1 MQRKLTLLAMVL
13 LIPVLLFSQAQAE
26 ASKYPTPEKPIIFKG
41 GTVSAPQTAQNR
53 SLYRWRDYVKEA
65 TNGAILIEVYP
76 SEQLGTERVLLE
88 NANMGTIDF
97 TYVGPGGAARL
108 TPEFGMFENAYTIQ
122 SKKHMENSLFNYD
135 FVKYMDGILSKACN
149 LNFLGFGWTGS
160 RHALFNKPVRTPE
173 EAAGLKMRIPDVAT
187 YKIAANAIGCVPTP
201 ISYGESYMAMSQG
214 VVDGAEGPYQ
224 GIFDAKW
231 YEVRKVVTETA
242 HVESVGALFINE
254 TSMAKLSPDQQKIVR
269 DEAFRAMKDAYI
281 LAIEEDVG
289 YKEKLIALG
298 VQIITLTDAQKLL
311 IVQRAQA
318 QLEKDYIPTYGEAWK
333 VFQDLA
339 K

>member
-1 MQRKLTLLAMVL
+1 MKKLTLVAL
-13 LIPVLLFSQAQAE
+13 LMLVSVLLFAQAQTE
-26 ASKYPTPEKPIIFKG
+26 AKYPTPENPIILKG
-41 GTVSAPQTAQNR
+41 ATVSAPQTAQNR

-65 TNGAILIEVYP
+65 TNGAVLIEVYP

-122 SKKHMENSLFNYD
+122 SKKHMENSLFNYE
-135 FVKYMDGILSKACN
+135 FIKYMDGILSNACN

-160 RHALFNKPVRTPE
+160 RHAIFNKPVRTPE

-214 VVDGAEGPYQ
+214 VVDGGEGPYQ
-224 GIFDAKW
+224 GIYDAKW

-254 TSMAKLSPDQQKIVR
+254 GSLAKLSPEQQKIVR
-269 DEAFRAMKDAYI
+269 DEAYRAMYDAYI
-281 LAIEEDVG
+281 LAVEEDVG
-289 YKEKLIALG
+289 YKEKLIELG
-298 VQIITLTDAQKLL
+298 LQIYTLTDAQKAL

-318 QLEKDYIPTYGEAWK
+318 ELEADYIPVWGEAWK

>member
-1 MQRKLTLLAMVL
+1 MNKKVTLLAL
-13 LIPVLLFSQAQAE
+13 LLLVSVFLFAQGQAD
-26 ASKYPTPEKPIIFKG
+26 ASKYPTPEKPIVLKG

-65 TNGAILIEVYP
+65 TNGAVLIEVYP

-97 TYVGPGGAARL
+97 TYVGPGGAANL
-108 TPEFGMFENAYTIQ
+108 SPEFGMFENAYTIQ

-135 FVKYMDGILSKACN
+135 FIKYMDGIMAKASN

-160 RHALFNKPVRTPE
+160 RHALFDRPVRTPE

-187 YKIAANAIGCVPTP
+187 YKIAATAIGCVPTP
-201 ISYGESYMAMSQG
+201 ISYGESYMGMSQG

-231 YEVRKVVTETA
+231 YEVKKVVTETA
-242 HVESVGALFINE
+242 HVESVGALFISK
-254 TSMAKLSPDQQKIVR
+254 TAMAKLSPEQQKIVR
-269 DEAFRAMKDAYI
+269 DEAFRAMDDAYE
-281 LAIEEDVG
+281 LAIGEDVE
-289 YKEKLIALG
+289 YKKKLTALG
-298 VQIITLTDAQKLL
+298 VQIITLTDAQKLF
-311 IVQRAQA
+311 IVKRAQA
-318 QLEKDYIPTYGEAWK
+318 QLEKDYIPKWGEAWK

>member
-1 MQRKLTLLAMVL
+1 MKKLSLIVLLLA
-13 LIPVLLFSQAQAE
+13 ISVLLFAQGE
-26 ASKYPTPEKPIIFKG
+26 VASSYPTPDQPIVFKG

-53 SLYRWRDYVKEA
+53 SLYRWADYVKEA
-65 TNGAILIEVYP
+65 TDGAIIIEVYP

-108 TPEFGMFENAYTIQ
+108 ASEFGMFENAYTVQ
-122 SKKHMENSLFNYD
+122 SKKHMENSLFN
-135 FVKYMDGILSKACN
+135 FEFIQYMDGILADACN

-160 RHALFNKPVRTPE
+160 RHALFTVPVRNPE

-201 ISYGESYMAMSQG
+201 ISYGEAYMAMSQG

-224 GIFDAKW
+224 GIYDAKW
-231 YEVRKVVTETA
+231 YEVRNVVTETA
-242 HVESVGALFINE
+242 HVESVGSLFISKD
-254 TSMAKLSPDQQKIVR
+254 SMAKLSPEQQQIVR
-269 DEAFRAMKDAYI
+269 EEAFRAMKDAYD
-281 LAIEEDVG
+281 LAISEDVG
-289 YKEKLIALG
+289 YKEKLIELG
-298 VQIITLTDAQKLL
+298 MEIIVLTDAQKLL
-311 IVQRAQA
+311 IVKRAQA
-318 QLEKDYIPTYGEAWK
+318 QLEADYIPKWGEAWT

-339 K
+339 N

>member
-1 MQRKLTLLAMVL
+1 MKKFTLIALLV
-13 LIPVLLFSQAQAE
+13 LIPMLVFAQAATE
-26 ASKYPTPEKPIIFKG
+26 MKYPTAENPIVLKG

-65 TNGAILIEVYP
+65 TKGAVLIEVYP
-76 SEQLGTERVLLE
+76 SEQLGSERVLLE
-88 NANMGTIDF
+88 NANNGTIDF

-108 TPEFGMFENAYTIQ
+108 AGEFGMFENAYTIQ
-122 SKKHMENSLFNYD
+122 SKKHMENSLFNYE
-135 FVKYMDGILSKACN
+135 FIKYMDEILAKACN

-187 YKIAANAIGCVPTP
+187 YKIAASAIGCVPTP
-201 ISYGESYMAMSQG
+201 INYGESYMAMSQG
-214 VVDGAEGPYQ
+214 VVDGGEGPYQ
-224 GIFDAKW
+224 GIYDAKW

-242 HVESVGALFINE
+242 HVESVGALFISK
-254 TSMAKLSPDQQKIVR
+254 TSLAKLSPEQQKIVR
-269 DEAFRAMKDAYI
+269 DEAFRAMYDAYL
-281 LAIEEDVG
+281 LAIEEDVD

-298 VQIITLTDAQKLL
+298 LQIYTLTDAQKQL
-311 IVQRAQA
+311 IVKRAQA
-318 QLEKDYIPTYGEAWK
+318 QLEKDYIPQWGEAWK